1 MSVLLPNGRRAS
13 SINPTPSTLALQ
25 SPIPILNEPGM
36 QPLLP
41 LLSPMGEM
49 KESSGDDVTITSP
62 EKEQETKPQTDNGT
76 DSESKEDLKPSNLTS
91 NSEFQSVSSPKSF
104 EVTADDLRKC
114 SEIFFFLRNH
124 PELFLDIARC
134 CDSLSVSSF
143 SLPLFSFCS

>member
-13 SINPTPSTLALQ
+13 SINPTPSTSALQ

-41 LLSPMGEM
+41 LLSEM
-49 KESSGDDVTITSP
+49 KESSGDGVTTTSP
-62 EKEQETKPQTDNGT
+62 EKEQDTKPQTDNGT
-76 DSESKEDLKPSNLTS
+76 HSESKEDLKPSNLTS
-91 NSEFQSVSSPKSF
+91 NSELQSAPSPRSF
-104 EVTADDLRKC
+104 EVTADDLSKC
-114 SEIFFFLRNH
+114 SEIFFFLRHH

-143 SLPLFSFCS
+143 PLPSFHSLCS